1 VEPLRLAGRVVRGP
15 LPFAPWRAAGG
26 PPVVHDGD
34 GVETLAAPTVL
45 TLACPGCEAAV
56 GLDVATVLSAEALP
70 ARSGEPWVDA
80 LVAAYGLVVHGT
92 GDFRAVVDDL
102 GLLALP
108 VRLRCTGCTRPLLA
122 VLAYG
127 EYQPM
132 RWVATFHGLAVLD
145 T

>member
-1 VEPLRLAGRVVRGP
+1 MEPLRLAGRVVRGP
-15 LPFAPWRAAGG
+15 LPFAPWSAAG

-34 GVETLAAPTVL
+34 GVETLAVPTVL
-45 TLACPGCEAAV
+45 SLACPGCEAPV
-56 GLDVATVLSAEALP
+56 RLDVATVLSAAALP
-70 ARSGEPWVDA
+70 ARSGEPWVEGIA
-80 LVAAYGLVVHGT
+80 AAYGLVVHGA

-108 VRLRCTGCTRPLLA
+108 VRLRCTGCARPLLA

>member
-1 VEPLRLAGRVVRGP
+1 MEPLRLAGRVVRCS
-15 LPFAPWRAAGG
+15 LPFAPWSAGG

-34 GVETLAAPTVL
+34 GVESLTVPTIL
-45 TLACPGCEAAV
+45 TLACPECGAAV

-70 ARSGEPWVDA
+70 ARSGQAWVDA
-80 LVAAYGLVVHGT
+80 LVAAYGLVVRGA

-108 VRLRCTGCTRPLLA
+108 VRLRCTACTRRLLA

-145 T
+145 G